1 MSAPPA
7 AGTIR
12 VFHGLLWVH
21 YGQAYVL
28 EPGEVADLAVSMRGQ
43 ANGLC
48 GAAVPGAL
56 VLITGLHTGQVQF
69 AVDAADHRPPLDQ
82 AWEEVVEVSLTTTRS
97 LSLVT
102 WAGENAYPL
111 GLPPGSYRVRYCASG
126 MDRAHSHCE
135 PVDDYL
141 LTFWPAP
148 ESPDAVLKQTSQ
160 TAAYWHSAWKEAPC
174 PGTD

>member
-1 MSAPPA
+1 
-7 AGTIR
+7 
-12 VFHGLLWVH
+12 
-21 YGQAYVL
+21 
-28 EPGEVADLAVSMRGQ
+28 
-43 ANGLC
+43 
-48 GAAVPGAL
+48 
-56 VLITGLHTGQVQF
+56 
-69 AVDAADHRPPLDQ
+69 
-82 AWEEVVEVSLTTTRS
+82 
-97 LSLVT
+97 
-102 WAGENAYPL
+102 
-111 GLPPGSYRVRYCASG
+111 